1 MSRLQQQGGK
11 KADDLAACG
20 LVENQIEVLVLELR
34 VRIKQLRQPIGLQ
47 LPDQTTS
54 GVRRFVHR
62 LIWRL
67 TAGVRRSLDQ
77 ALSKAASD
85 QADVLEEMLDVIV
98 RFARTQRSS
107 AGIGDVLS
115 GAGSGEEP

>member
-1 MSRLQQQGGK
+1 MAS
-11 KADDLAACG
+11 G

-34 VRIKQLRQPIGLQ
+34 VRIKQLRQPTDVH
-47 LPDQTTS
+47 LPSQTTS
-54 GVRRFVHR
+54 GVRRIVHR

-67 TAGVRRSLDQ
+67 TAGVRRSFEQ
-77 ALSKAASD
+77 ALSNSAAD

-98 RFARTQRSS
+98 RCARTQRSS